1 MDSSGDS
8 SVLLV
13 DFSIDINRN
22 CSQNSS
28 VLLVDFDDSRASSIL
43 LVDFTPEKKTP
54 DPSIHLTPSPS
65 SIGQLMSKFYS
76 YNNIIVAR
84 LIIYQNLCV
93 LIRMIFCLVAS
104 TPVKSQPQ
112 KSVDFSFTTPGR

>member
-13 DFSIDINRN
+13 DFSIDIDRN

-54 DPSIHLTPSPS
+54 DPSIHLTPPPS

-76 YNNIIVAR
+76 YNNN
-84 LIIYQNLCV
+84 Y
-93 LIRMIFCLVAS
+93 
-104 TPVKSQPQ
+104 
-112 KSVDFSFTTPGR
+112 